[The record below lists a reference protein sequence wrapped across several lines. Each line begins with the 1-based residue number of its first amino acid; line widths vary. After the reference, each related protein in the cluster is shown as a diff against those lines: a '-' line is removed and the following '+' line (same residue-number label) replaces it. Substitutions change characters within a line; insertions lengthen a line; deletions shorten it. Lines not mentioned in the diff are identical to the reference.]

1 MTTPPQKKKPQNM
14 DVIGFQHDP
23 LQDNAI
29 SITEAEKM
37 GVKQRKVK
45 FHCDINGV
53 KISVQ

>member
-1 MTTPPQKKKPQNM
+1 MTTPPKKKPQNM

-37 GVKQRKVK
+37 GGKTRKVK
-45 FHCDINGV
+45 FHRDINGV